1 MKLRLLFLLLIPMFG
16 TAQSTPEDLG
26 KEVFSAFQSKDLEQ
40 LNDHFPNP
48 MELLADSRKKGIVFE
63 PVQENDFIQNFPLQI
78 NRFKHQC
85 NVMFDTELGKKV
97 DWANT
102 VYLSADH
109 VARKT
114 VLPVDSTKVLES
126 TDVMIH
132 FKDAA
137 GAYFITLSEC
147 FSLNN
152 KWVLGGGQV
161 LLNSK

>member
-1 MKLRLLFLLLIPMFG
+1 MKLRLLVLLLIPMMAS
-16 TAQSTPEDLG
+16 AQSTPEDLG
-26 KEVFSAFQSKDLEQ
+26 KEVFSAFQSKDLQQ
-40 LNDHFPNP
+40 LDSYFPNP

-97 DWANT
+97 DWPNT
-102 VYLSADH
+102 IYTSAEH
-109 VARKT
+109 VERKT
-114 VLPVDSTKVLES
+114 ALPVDTSKVLES

-132 FKDAA
+132 FKDNA
-137 GAYFITLSEC
+137 GEYFITLSEC
-147 FSLNN
+147 FSLND